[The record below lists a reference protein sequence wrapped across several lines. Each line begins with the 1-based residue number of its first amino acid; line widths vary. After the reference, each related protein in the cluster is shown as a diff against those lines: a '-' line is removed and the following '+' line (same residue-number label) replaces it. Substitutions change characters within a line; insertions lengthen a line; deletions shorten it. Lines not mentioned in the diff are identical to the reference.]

1 MRFDQENH
9 ISILRKMRKR
19 GGCALSSQEWA
30 ALERTEIQDPT
41 SDLAGTEDW
50 YQASYLWSV
59 VTMAIPIRSQLS
71 ANRHKRTLFV
81 VQARDEYVSYL
92 DTESATLD
100 FSQQKLRREVAR
112 SVLAH
117 PCMNETGRL
126 PAFAM
131 FHIGMSFR
139 MTLTSEKQV
148 AVTDATGVIKGIE
161 FDDREPRRHTEAASK
176 GDPSMVTLLYM
187 PKAVYAE
194 LDAVE
199 GASEP
204 PQWIKPR
211 ACLLHASEGVQAS
224 CERCQQV
231 KNCVV
236 VPAMTNPTPWSIGI
250 EAKHIGKIN
259 VKVKRTQLP
268 VVCVKA
274 STLHVFQGTTCDPGL
289 IFHWTL
295 PNRLSPD
302 QKWLAVYVALSR
314 VRSLNS
320 LRSIGLSRNIR
331 KIVEQGPPEELM
343 AQFDKYFGDKEE
355 ATLKLTQELV
365 AQLGW
370 HSS

>member
-1 MRFDQENH
+1 
-9 ISILRKMRKR
+9 
-19 GGCALSSQEWA
+19 
-30 ALERTEIQDPT
+30 LERTEVEDQT

-71 ANRHKRTLFV
+71 ATRLKRTLFV

-92 DTESATLD
+92 DTENGTLD
-100 FSQQKLRREVAR
+100 FSKQELRRDVAR
-112 SVLAH
+112 AVMAH

-126 PAFAM
+126 PAFSM
-131 FHIGMSFR
+131 FHIDMSMR
-139 MTLTSEKQV
+139 LTTTSEKQV

-161 FDDREPRRHTEAASK
+161 FDDREPHRHTEAASK
-176 GDPSMVTLLYM
+176 GDMSMVTLLYM
-187 PKAVYAE
+187 PKAVYVE

-204 PQWIKPR
+204 PQCIKPR
-211 ACLLHASEGVQAS
+211 ACLIHATEGVQAS
-224 CERCQQV
+224 CERCQQF

-236 VPAMTNPTPWSIGI
+236 VPAITSPMPWSIEI
-250 EAKHIGKIN
+250 ESKHIGKVN
-259 VKVKRTQLP
+259 AKVKRTQLP

-274 STLHVFQGTTCDPGL
+274 STLHVLQGTTCDPGL

-295 PNRLSPD
+295 PNRLASD

-314 VRSLNS
+314 VRNLNS
-320 LRSIGLSRNIR
+320 LRSIGLKKQIR
-331 KIVEQGPPEELM
+331 KIIEQGPPEELM
-343 AQFDKYFGDKEE
+343 TQFDKYFGDKEV
-355 ATLKLTQELV
+355 ATLKLTRELV

-370 HSS
+370 Q